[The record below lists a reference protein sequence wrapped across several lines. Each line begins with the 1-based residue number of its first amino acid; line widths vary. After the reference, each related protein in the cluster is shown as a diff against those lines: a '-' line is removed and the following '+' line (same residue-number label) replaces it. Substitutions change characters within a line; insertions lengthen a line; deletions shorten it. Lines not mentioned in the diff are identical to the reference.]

1 MELMP
6 SPVLDSHNTGLSPRR
21 RLKAFLSFWPLVLSG
36 MAVLLAVLAFL
47 QYRWTNEATAASEM
61 RIGAELE
68 SLMMKWHGDLYGEF
82 SAICT
87 AMQVG
92 PDSGAR
98 DTWNDYLERYVEW
111 NNALPHET
119 LPNVYRN
126 PDLVESVYIWDTNL
140 DAQPQLFR
148 LNEDKK
154 KIEVAEVP
162 RNLQTLLAR
171 LRENST
177 SLSTALHVW
186 QPHRQK
192 EGNSSEV
199 APVSSSQGVATST
212 GWQFDEDVP
221 AIVHPIFQRD
231 GRSLNS
237 QSPVDWMVIVLDLN
251 ALRKRIL
258 PDLATRYFG
267 GLEGLD
273 YRVAVI
279 EKKPQ
284 PEVIYS
290 SDPGFGTQDVDA
302 ADASLNIFGAP
313 EGTAQ
318 GNIRQARNARSLRS
332 AEWHSFY
339 GSAWFQVIEYE
350 SQPSP
355 WILVIQR
362 RASPLQDVINGVRQK
377 NLAVSVFLLFLL
389 AITMAVLTMAGIRAQ
404 KFNKLQMDFVASVSH
419 ELRTPLTAI
428 FSAAE
433 NIRDGVIHGKS
444 DLADYGSMVMSQS
457 RQLMEYVDRIL
468 LFASIRSGKDR
479 YNIRPLQIPE
489 ILERVHRNMAT
500 LIIEASCTIE
510 QVIEPGLP
518 CVLGDQLAVCSCLE
532 NLITNAIKYGGT
544 DRRIRI
550 SACLQTTENG
560 KEVAISVQD
569 RGIGIHSSELK
580 QIFEPFYRSP
590 EATRAQIPGTGL
602 GLSVCK
608 HLAEAM
614 GGRLSVNSEVGV
626 GSVFTLHL
634 LIADLQQ
641 AELTAVS
648 STKGKGDEE

>member
-1 MELMP
+1 M
-6 SPVLDSHNTGLSPRR
+6 
-21 RLKAFLSFWPLVLSG
+21 
-36 MAVLLAVLAFL
+36 LAALAFL
-47 QYRWTNEATAASEM
+47 QYRWTNDATAASET

-140 DAQPQLFR
+140 DDQPQLFR

-154 KIEVAEVP
+154 KIEIAEVP
-162 RNLQTLLAR
+162 QNLQTLLAR
-171 LRENST
+171 LRGNST
-177 SLSTALHVW
+177 SLSTSLRVW
-186 QPHRQK
+186 QLHRQK
-192 EGNSSEV
+192 EGNLSEV
-199 APVSSSQGVATST
+199 APVSSSPGVTTNT

-273 YRVAVI
+273 YKVAVVAR
-279 EKKPQ
+279 KPQ

-290 SDPGFGTQDVDA
+290 SDPGFGSQDLET
-302 ADASLNIFGAP
+302 ADASLNIFGWP
-313 EGTAQ
+313 EDEAQ
-318 GNIRQARNARSLRS
+318 DHIHQAKNARSLRS
-332 AEWHSFY
+332 AEWHNFY
-339 GSAWFQVIEYE
+339 GSAWFRVIEYE
-350 SQPSP
+350 SHPSP
-355 WILVIQR
+355 WIFVIQR
-362 RASPLQDVINGVRQK
+362 RAGPLQDVINGVRQK
-377 NLAVSVFLLFLL
+377 NLAVSAFLLLLL
-389 AITMAVLTMAGIRAQ
+389 ALTMALLTMAGIRAQ
-404 KFNKLQMDFVASVSH
+404 KFNRLQMDFVASVSH

-433 NIRDGVIHGKS
+433 NIRDGVIQGKS
-444 DLADYGSMVMSQS
+444 DLAEYGSMVMGQS

-479 YNIRPLQIPE
+479 YNIRPLQISE
-489 ILERVHRNMAT
+489 ILQRVHKNMAT
-500 LIIEASCTIE
+500 LIIETSCTIE
-510 QVIEPGLP
+510 QVIEPALP

-550 SACLQTTENG
+550 SACVQTTESG

-590 EATRAQIPGTGL
+590 EARRAQIPGTGL

-614 GGRLSVNSEVGV
+614 GGSLSVNSEVGA

-634 LIADLQQ
+634 LAADSQQ
-641 AELTAVS
+641 GELTAMS
-648 STKGKGDEE
+648 STREKGTENE

>member
-1 MELMP
+1 M
-6 SPVLDSHNTGLSPRR
+6 V
-21 RLKAFLSFWPLVLSG
+21 
-36 MAVLLAVLAFL
+36 VLLAVLAFL

-68 SLMMKWHGDLYGEF
+68 SFMMKWHGDLYGEF

-111 NNALPHET
+111 NNALPRET

-140 DAQPQLFR
+140 DAKPQLFR
-148 LNEDKK
+148 LNEDEK
-154 KIEVAEVP
+154 KIELAEVP
-162 RNLQTLLAR
+162 QNLQTLLAR
-171 LRENST
+171 LRAHST
-177 SLSTALHVW
+177 SLSTSLRVW
-186 QPHRQK
+186 QLSSQGERT
-192 EGNSSEV
+192 SSEV
-199 APVSSSQGVATST
+199 APVSGSPVVTTNG

-273 YRVAVI
+273 YKVAVI
-279 EKKPQ
+279 AKKPQ

-290 SDPGFGTQDVDA
+290 SDPGFGTPDVDR
-302 ADASLNIFGAP
+302 ADASLNIFGPP
-313 EGTAQ
+313 EDTQ
-318 GNIRQARNARSLRS
+318 DHIHQARNARSLRS
-332 AEWHSFY
+332 VEWHNFY
-339 GSAWFQVIEYE
+339 GSAWFPVIEYE
-350 SQPSP
+350 SHPSP
-355 WILVIQR
+355 WILEIQR
-362 RASPLQDVINGVRQK
+362 RAGPLQDVINGVRQK
-377 NLAVSVFLLFLL
+377 NLAVSAFLLLLL
-389 AITMAVLTMAGIRAQ
+389 ALTMALLTMAGIRAQ
-404 KFNKLQMDFVASVSH
+404 KFNRLQMDFVASVSH

-433 NIRDGVIHGKS
+433 NIKDGVIYDKS
-444 DLADYGSMVMSQS
+444 DLADYGSIVMGQS

-479 YNIRPLQIPE
+479 YNIRPLHIAE
-489 ILERVHRNMAT
+489 ILQRVRKNLAS
-500 LIIEASCTIE
+500 LIIQESCIIE
-510 QVIEPGLP
+510 EVVTPGLP
-518 CVLGDQLAVCSCLE
+518 CVLGDLFAVCGCLE
-532 NLITNAIKYGGT
+532 NLMTNAIKYSSV

-550 SACLQTTENG
+550 AARLQSTENG
-560 KEVAISVQD
+560 QEVAISIQD

-580 QIFEPFYRSP
+580 RIFEPFYRSP
-590 EATRAQIPGTGL
+590 EATLAQIHGTGL

-614 GGRLSVNSEVGV
+614 GGRLSVKSEVGA

-634 LIADLQQ
+634 LAADSQPS
-641 AELTAVS
+641 ELTAI
-648 STKGKGDEE
+648 STTKRQGDGE

>member
-1 MELMP
+1 VPPLTNSP
-6 SPVLDSHNTGLSPRR
+6 SDLTPLPRR
-21 RLKAFLSFWPLVLSG
+21 GLKAFLGFWPLVLSG
-36 MAVLLAVLAFL
+36 MVVLLAVLAFL

-68 SLMMKWHGDLYGEF
+68 SFMMRWHGDLYGEF

-140 DAQPQLFR
+140 DAKPQLFR

-154 KIEVAEVP
+154 KIELAEVP
-162 RNLQTLLAR
+162 QNLQTLLAR
-171 LRENST
+171 LRAHST
-177 SLSTALHVW
+177 SLSTSLRVW
-186 QPHRQK
+186 QLSSQGERT
-192 EGNSSEV
+192 SSEV
-199 APVSSSQGVATST
+199 APVSSSPVVTTNG
-212 GWQFDEDVP
+212 GWQFDENVP

-231 GRSLNS
+231 GSSLNS

-273 YRVAVI
+273 YKVAVI
-279 EKKPQ
+279 AKKLQ

-290 SDPGFGTQDVDA
+290 SDPGFGNPDVGT
-302 ADASLNIFGAP
+302 ADASLNIFGPP
-313 EGTAQ
+313 EDTAQ
-318 GNIRQARNARSLRS
+318 EHIHHARNARSLRS
-332 AEWHSFY
+332 VEWHNFY
-339 GSAWFQVIEYE
+339 GSAWFPVIEYE
-350 SQPSP
+350 SHPSP
-355 WILVIQR
+355 WILLIQR
-362 RASPLQDVINGVRQK
+362 RAGPLQDVINGVRRK
-377 NLAVSVFLLFLL
+377 NLAMSAFLLLLL
-389 AITMAVLTMAGIRAQ
+389 ALTMALLTMAGIRAQ
-404 KFNKLQMDFVASVSH
+404 KFNRLQMDFVASVSH

-433 NIRDGVIHGKS
+433 NIRDGVIYGKS
-444 DLADYGSMVMSQS
+444 DLAAYGSMVMGQS
-457 RQLMEYVDRIL
+457 RHLMEYVDRIL
-468 LFASIRSGKDR
+468 VFASIRSGKDR
-479 YNIRPLQIPE
+479 YNIRPLQISE
-489 ILERVHRNMAT
+489 ILQRVHKNMAT
-500 LIIEASCTIE
+500 LIIEASCTME

-518 CVLGDQLAVCSCLE
+518 CVLGDQLAVCGCLE

-550 SACLQTTENG
+550 SACLQTTGNG

-590 EATRAQIPGTGL
+590 EARRAQIPGTGL

-614 GGRLSVNSEVGV
+614 GGWVSVNSKVGV

-634 LIADLQQ
+634 QTADLQP
-641 AELTAVS
+641 AELTAMS
-648 STKGKGDEE
+648 STKGTENE